1 MSDLLS
7 KLVKPTTNRDLTRIF
22 CGVVKD
28 AAENKLW
35 KKGHHKVIVENSAF
49 LLLLDKKASKNLD
62 FTTTYSHIIIEEISY
77 HYTDAYESRINHDK
91 V

>member
-1 MSDLLS
+1 MSDPPS
-7 KLVKPTTNRDLTRIF
+7 KPVKPTTNRDLTRIF

-49 LLLLDKKASKNLD
+49 LLLDKKASKNLD
-62 FTTTYSHIIIEEISY
+62 FTTTDSNIIIEEISY